1 MYRLVKSGFLALAAA
16 TLLAAPAGAQSR
28 LDREGTVGLCAFGD
42 YATLTGESRLGL
54 DFKSGG
60 GYGLDI
66 RYTLNPHWSLG
77 LSFHNQTY
85 GAVSD
90 VKNTGVD
97 KLVSTEVVGE
107 AYYYRDRNVDAAQY
121 VVLGVGFYRPEIHR
135 ADEDILF
142 PGENVFLSA
151 GLGAEVFLRENWGI
165 DLSARGL
172 GYLGEGIADQE
183 RDGTVGD
190 GTPMTAQGSFAVGLQ
205 VQAGIIY
212 YLTR

>member
-1 MYRLVKSGFLALAAA
+1 MYRLLKSGLVALAAA
-16 TLLAAPAGAQSR
+16 ALLTAPAGAQSR
-28 LDREGTVGLCAFGD
+28 LDREGTVGLSAFGD
-42 YATLTGESRLGL
+42 YATLTGQSRLGL

-60 GYGLDI
+60 GYGINI
-66 RYTLNPHWSLG
+66 RYTLDPHWSLG

-90 VKNTGVD
+90 VKSTGVD
-97 KLVSTEVVGE
+97 KFVSTEVLGE
-107 AYYYRDRNVDAAQY
+107 AYFYRERNVDPAQY
-121 VVLGVGFYRPEIHR
+121 AVVGVGFYRPEIHR

-142 PGENVFLSA
+142 PGENVILTA
-151 GLGAEVFLRENWGI
+151 GLGVELFLRENWGL

-172 GYLGEGIADQE
+172 GYVGDGIADQE
-183 RDGTVGD
+183 RDPTD
-190 GTPMTAQGSFAVGLQ
+190 GSDPVTAQGSFAVGLQ